1 MKLEKLKKMQL
12 IRKISIGRD
21 YKNDAMHY
29 SVGQEVYGGHVI
41 ANILEEENKYS
52 IYIKKDKE
60 LLPWKDFNKNMAV
73 AVEYNLEY

>member
-1 MKLEKLKKMQL
+1 MQL

-41 ANILEEENKYS
+41 ANILEEEDKYS